1 MKITF
6 LVFQITVQSF
16 VASSFGDQL
25 QFGLDQ
31 PHPGLL
37 PHGQVN
43 LHQIGHLV
51 EVVELVVEEVDM
63 EVMGPLLDKAM
74 V

>member
-25 QFGLDQ
+25 QFGQDQ
-31 PHPGLL
+31 LQPGLL
-37 PHGQVN
+37 LHGLVD

-51 EVVELVVEEVDM
+51 EAVATVVEEVDI
-63 EVMGPLLDKAM
+63 VGRDHLLDKAM
-74 V
+74 E